1 MPLVQVKCTNCGAN
15 LEIDNTLDAAVCPYC
30 NVPFVVE
37 KAINNYKTANHISAG
52 PVNAYGGSSADFAVR
67 GGVLEKYNGAAMEV
81 VIPNSVKIIG
91 DQAFYNCKGIT
102 SVVIPDSVKEI
113 GRYAFNNCAELE
125 SVTMAN
131 SVQKIGYCAFRDCRS
146 LTALTIPDS
155 VREIDNDA
163 FAGCSALTAIV
174 IPASVQ
180 QIGIEAFYNC
190 KSLRTV
196 EFKGNP
202 QCYSDA
208 FSGTP
213 YQEAKEREARRQWE
227 AKRRQEAEQKSGC
240 YIATAV
246 YGSYD
251 CPEVWTL
258 RRFRDNTLDRTWY
271 GRAFIR
277 AYYAVS
283 PTLVRWFG
291 KDSWFQAL
299 FRPMLD
305 RLVDRLRQS
314 GVEDTAYQDKY

>member
-1 MPLVQVKCTNCGAN
+1 MPLVQAKCTNCGAN
-15 LEIDNTLDAAVCPYC
+15 LEINNTLDAAVCPYC
-30 NVPFVVE
+30 DAAFIVE
-37 KAINNYKTANHISAG
+37 KAINNYNTTNHINAG
-52 PVNAYGGSSADFAVR
+52 VVNVYGGNSADFVIR
-67 GGVLEKYNGAAMEV
+67 GGVLEKYNGAATEV

-180 QIGIEAFYNC
+180 LIGIEAFYNC

-277 AYYAVS
+277 TYYAVS

-291 KDSWFQAL
+291 KGSWFQAL

-305 RLVDRLRQS
+305 RLVVRLQQN

>member
-1 MPLVQVKCTNCGAN
+1 MT
-15 LEIDNTLDAAVCPYC
+15 
-30 NVPFVVE
+30 
-37 KAINNYKTANHISAG
+37 
-52 PVNAYGGSSADFAVR
+52 
-67 GGVLEKYNGAAMEV
+67 
-81 VIPNSVKIIG
+81 
-91 DQAFYNCKGIT
+91 KG
-102 SVVIPDSVKEI
+102 
-113 GRYAFNNCAELE
+113 
-125 SVTMAN
+125 
-131 SVQKIGYCAFRDCRS
+131 
-146 LTALTIPDS
+146 
-155 VREIDNDA
+155 
-163 FAGCSALTAIV
+163 
-174 IPASVQ
+174 
-180 QIGIEAFYNC
+180 
-190 KSLRTV
+190 
-196 EFKGNP
+196 
-202 QCYSDA
+202 
-208 FSGTP
+208 
-213 YQEAKEREARRQWE
+213 
-227 AKRRQEAEQKSGC
+227 GC

>member
-1 MPLVQVKCTNCGAN
+1 M
-15 LEIDNTLDAAVCPYC
+15 
-30 NVPFVVE
+30 
-37 KAINNYKTANHISAG
+37 
-52 PVNAYGGSSADFAVR
+52 
-67 GGVLEKYNGAAMEV
+67 
-81 VIPNSVKIIG
+81 
-91 DQAFYNCKGIT
+91 
-102 SVVIPDSVKEI
+102 
-113 GRYAFNNCAELE
+113 
-125 SVTMAN
+125 
-131 SVQKIGYCAFRDCRS
+131 
-146 LTALTIPDS
+146 
-155 VREIDNDA
+155 
-163 FAGCSALTAIV
+163 GCSSLTAIV

-180 QIGIEAFYNC
+180 RIGIEAFCYC
-190 KSLRTV
+190 ESLRTV

-202 QCYSDA
+202 QYYSDA

-213 YQEAKEREARRQWE
+213 YQEAKEREARRQRE